1 MQKLAPTLHAYR
13 MLLGEVDTW
22 FTSCLHAGGSSLSC
36 RGGCSACCR
45 ALFDISLLDAW
56 LLKEGFANVNAD
68 IQVQVL
74 SRCQSRLSELLVRW
88 PDLNNPYLLN
98 ALPEEEWLATSEEDQ
113 TPCPLL
119 DERGYCLVY
128 KSRPLTCRLHG
139 LPNIDVTGE
148 DFDGTVCTLH
158 SGNPL
163 SLPEHVLRWR
173 FRDVF
178 TQEVDL
184 FREFARELTGSS
196 WTERDTF
203 IPLALLAD
211 YSIVDWHNITL

>member
-22 FTSCLHAGGSSLSC
+22 FTSCLRAGGPSLSC

-56 LLKEGFANVNAD
+56 LLKEGFASLNAD
-68 IQVQVL
+68 IQAQVL
-74 SRCQSRLSELLVRW
+74 SRCQPWLSELLVRW
-88 PDLNNPYLLN
+88 PDLHNPYLLN
-98 ALPEEEWLATSEEDQ
+98 ALPEEEWLSTSEEDQ

-128 KSRPLTCRLHG
+128 ESRPLTCRLHG
-139 LPNIDVTGE
+139 LPNIDITGE

-158 SGNPL
+158 TGNPL
-163 SLPEHVLRWR
+163 DLPAHMLRWR
-173 FRDVF
+173 FRKVF
-178 TQEVDL
+178 TQEIDL
-184 FREFARELTGSS
+184 SRGFARELTGTS
-196 WTERDTF
+196 WSELDTF

-211 YSIVDWHNITL
+211 YSVVDWRNITF